1 APAAVNLRAMAA
13 PRPRVAP
20 VMRATRPSSENGLFD
35 EVGSATGRHQILQ
48 PPSTT
53 MLAPFTN
60 PEASAERK
68 TTAVTKSS
76 GFPFRPTGV
85 RSAVRAR
92 TASPSSLALD
102 QGIMPGL
109 RVLTVIPVPLV
120 SWQAR

>member
-1 APAAVNLRAMAA
+1 MAA

-20 VMRATRPSSENGLFD
+20 VMRATRPSSENGSFD

-92 TASPSSLALD
+92 TASPSSPPLD
-102 QGIMPGL
+102 QGDLPGPGVVTGL
-109 RVLTVIPVPLV
+109 SVTLV
-120 SWQAR
+120 FR